1 MVILHWEDNFQ
12 PLFKCIVNAFLSNE
26 GFETILIFFL
36 ELFHDRGRYHV
47 ENSPLICSANHWT
60 GFYMITAFIMKELIK
75 LSRTAVSV
83 NQFMQVTL

>member
-47 ENSPLICSANHWT
+47 ENSPLI
-60 GFYMITAFIMKELIK
+60 YQEV
-75 LSRTAVSV
+75 SRDKKCYFSFTFA
-83 NQFMQVTL
+83 QIC

>member
-36 ELFHDRGRYHV
+36 ELFHDRGRY
-47 ENSPLICSANHWT
+47 
-60 GFYMITAFIMKELIK
+60 M
-75 LSRTAVSV
+75 
-83 NQFMQVTL
+83 